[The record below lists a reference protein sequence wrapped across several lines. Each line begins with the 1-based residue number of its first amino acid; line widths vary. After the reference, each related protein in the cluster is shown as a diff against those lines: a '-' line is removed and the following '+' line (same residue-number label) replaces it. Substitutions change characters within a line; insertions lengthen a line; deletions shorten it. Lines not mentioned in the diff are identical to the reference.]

1 MLMTNA
7 LICAG
12 PSGGVA
18 CHGAAAARIFAIYE
32 NFSGKSVSVL
42 LVYNSLF
49 FINHIRKRSDMKVPE
64 KTFLSTSMSDP
75 AFDMEMFYEG

>member
-1 MLMTNA
+1 MKI
-7 LICAG
+7 LITDQIHMKLIMIIGLIFAG

-49 FINHIRKRSDMKVPE
+49 FHQSHP
-64 KTFLSTSMSDP
+64 
-75 AFDMEMFYEG
+75 

>member
-1 MLMTNA
+1 VSMMYIIPTVNVINNNS
-7 LICAG
+7 ICTG
-12 PSGGVA
+12 PSGGVV

-49 FINHIRKRSDMKVPE
+49 FHQSHP
-64 KTFLSTSMSDP
+64 
-75 AFDMEMFYEG
+75 

>member
-1 MLMTNA
+1 MLLSDRHYSSPSARGCDNA
-7 LICAG
+7 GVRAYANDNRSHFFAG

-18 CHGAAAARIFAIYE
+18 CHGAGAARIFAIYE

-49 FINHIRKRSDMKVPE
+49 FHQSHP
-64 KTFLSTSMSDP
+64 
-75 AFDMEMFYEG
+75 

>member
-49 FINHIRKRSDMKVPE
+49 FINHIRKRYDMKVPE
-64 KTFLSTSMSDP
+64 KDVFEHFHVGP
-75 AFDMEMFYEG
+75 CI